1 MQTVKGWECH
11 LSPHDFLFY
20 VSHEVR
26 LGMPE
31 PYINN
36 SALLYAF
43 NTHLEIHRNAS
54 VQKPHYE
61 EDRSKFEIY
70 STPALIE
77 ESMQYSKEQR
87 SGKGGVILIGN
98 NEFYWKDV
106 SREMQKITYNS
117 VHEKTLTT
125 EDQNVNLPAMGKYL
139 KFKPL
144 TPFKCYVF
152 GGKGP
157 AIIRLG
163 KKLTPVRVLYKE
175 ILLKKENGKFSP
187 SHPVNIL
194 ELPKTTKIIDGKIIY
209 MPPWPLLIDG
219 KLDGNYLINEE
230 TKTIIAEPDWNLY
243 TSVKLA

>member
-1 MQTVKGWECH
+1 MSALKGWECR

-26 LGMPE
+26 LGIPE
-31 PYINN
+31 PYLNN

-54 VQKPHYE
+54 NPKPHYE
-61 EDRSKFEIY
+61 EDRPKFEIY

-77 ESMQYSKEQR
+77 DTANVSKQ
-87 SGKGGVILIGN
+87 SGKGGIILLGKEEI
-98 NEFYWKDV
+98 YWKDL

-117 VHEKTLTT
+117 VHEDTLTT

-144 TPFKCYVF
+144 TPFKCYTF
-152 GGKGP
+152 GKRGP
-157 AIIRLG
+157 SIIRLG
-163 KKLTPVRVLYKE
+163 KKLVPVRVQYNEVNLTRN
-175 ILLKKENGKFSP
+175 NGEFSP

-194 ELPKTTKIIDGKIIY
+194 ELPKDTKILDGKVIY

-219 KLDGNYLINEE
+219 KLKGSYLTNKDKNIF
-230 TKTIIAEPDWNLY
+230 IAEPDWSLY
-243 TSVKLA
+243 KSVILM